1 MCVYLCLCLCPC
13 LSLSLRLCL
22 CRFLCV
28 DVSVCKYNPIY
39 KYAHS
44 CIRVHTHHDRS
55 TKKGQKKGAMSHYDT
70 WYTLPNSR
78 PQHTATNCN
87 TLQHT
92 ATHCNTLQH
101 AATHCNTLQY
111 TTTNCNTLQAM
122 AWEYST
128 VDSLWWYVEIC
139 TRILLHTHTYT
150 HAEVHIQEAP

>member
-1 MCVYLCLCLCPC
+1 MSHGTHLNKSWHTYESTRALRRAPCCLCTQKKHQMCVYLCLCLCPC

-101 AATHCNTLQY
+101 TATHCNTLQH
-111 TTTNCNTLQAM
+111 TATHCNTLQPM
-122 AWEYST
+122 AW
-128 VDSLWWYVEIC
+128 
-139 TRILLHTHTYT
+139 
-150 HAEVHIQEAP
+150 